1 MVAPAGSIGF
11 ASRSGLGRALGFAAF
26 RADLGEVFSSFWIH

>member
-11 ASRSGLGRALGFAAF
+11 ASRSGFRRALGFAAPPANG
-26 RADLGEVFSSFWIH
+26 REVFSSIWIH